1 MQQSVRNVCAKF
13 KVDRLSRFRT
23 GARYVFTTQKRFP
36 SEIALTMKTA
46 TSNSL

>member
-1 MQQSVRNVCAKF
+1 MQQSVKNMCTKF

-23 GARYVFTTQKRFP
+23 GTRKVFAIQKSFP
-36 SEIALTMKTA
+36 SEIAVHMKAA